1 MYATLAVAAFFLLLF
16 SAFLSLF
23 LSLLVSRCLCLFIGK
38 QQFLLICVFI
48 LLKLCA
54 DKIPLHIPALF
65 LFFKCQL
72 ANTKAHEYANN
83 QHFSENYA
91 MAVRHIGLVGI
102 YSSCEAF
109 LRVC

>member
-1 MYATLAVAAFFLLLF
+1 MQRLRFKRFLLLPF
-16 SAFLSLF
+16 PAILLFCSVSLSLC
-23 LSLLVSRCLCLFIGK
+23 LVSLPIGK

-83 QHFSENYA
+83 QHFSDNYA
-91 MAVRHIGLVGI
+91 TRVRHIGCPLCWV
-102 YSSCEAF
+102 YSSF
-109 LRVC
+109 KTN